1 MKVRFNLNQEVFLS
15 DNPNEYY
22 EKYLKDYG
30 FIFDLKNEDVY
41 KEIDKPIFLNI
52 NDNVELKNIG
62 FYSIEDK
69 YYDVENDCIW
79 YILIEH

>member
-1 MKVRFNLNQEVFLS
+1 MKARFNLNQEVFLS
-15 DNPNEYY
+15 DNPKEYY

-62 FYSIEDK
+62 FYSIEEK
-69 YYDVENDCIW
+69 YYDVENDFIS
-79 YILIEH
+79 YSLIEH